1 MTSHYFRLSVF
12 TGRVRVIFL
21 MLAALVLSGCS
32 MNQIFTP
39 VYKITG
45 VVLKNYS
52 ETEATPYVMQ
62 MSDPAMAC
70 ALGESI
76 DPLIYSFS
84 RVVDAPK
91 ETGSLLML
99 LSANCAEELAWE
111 ADLRYRVY
119 EYAGAVGQAKDAR
132 ERAKRLNAVVAK
144 RRHISFQRAMEAYEY
159 DPGAENAECPFLY
172 DEQDEFTF
180 LLGLLTGMQAIV
192 NDANS
197 GALAGVPRD
206 IAAQAERAAECV
218 DNEKW
223 AGLPNAIRGMVWLL
237 LPDTRPDLSP
247 EPWEMLENS
256 SRIGVEKGMRAS
268 MALEAVAA
276 ETFGREDV
284 LEDVL
289 ARFAES
295 EKTFEVWDEYR
306 VVDEVSRNVITYTSD
321 KYWASNYG
329 YRTPSTYFGKLN
341 DKRDMDEVDT
351 MDLDGLL

>member
-1 MTSHYFRLSVF
+1 MTSHFFRLSAS
-12 TGRVRVIFL
+12 TGRVRCIFL
-21 MLAALVLSGCS
+21 MLAALLLSGCS
-32 MNQIFTP
+32 MNQLFTP
-39 VYKITG
+39 VYKVTG

-52 ETEATPYVMQ
+52 ESEATPYVMQ

-70 ALGESI
+70 ALGEAI
-76 DPLIYSFS
+76 DPLLYSFS

-91 ETGSLLML
+91 ETGSLMML
-99 LSANCAEELAWE
+99 LAANCTEEEAWE

-119 EYAGAVGQAKDAR
+119 EYAGAVSQAKDAR
-132 ERAKRLNAVVAK
+132 ERAKRLNALVAK
-144 RRHISFQRAMEAYEY
+144 RRYESFQRAMAAYEY
-159 DPGAENAECPFLY
+159 DPAAENAECPFLY
-172 DEQDEFTF
+172 DEQDEITF
-180 LLGLLTGMQAIV
+180 LLGLLTGMQSIV

-223 AGLPNAIRGMVWLL
+223 AGLPNAIRGLVWLL
-237 LPDTRPDLSP
+237 LPDTRPELSP
-247 EPWEMLENS
+247 DPWEVLENS
-256 SRIGVEKGMRAS
+256 SRLGVEKGIRAS

-276 ETFGREDV
+276 ETFGRDDV

-289 ARFAES
+289 ARFAAS
-295 EKTFEVWDEYR
+295 EENFEVWEEYR
-306 VVDEVSRNVITYTSD
+306 VVDEVARNVVTYSSD

-329 YRTPSTYFGKLN
+329 YRTPSTYFGKLS
-341 DKRDMDEVDT
+341 DQRDMDDVET